1 MSEIKNSTNFENEK
15 GNIEMTN
22 YKEHA
27 LLKEKRIKDKFID
40 ITNKIDEINNKFDIN
55 SKLNVLEHGLFKKLV
70 NELSDLLFDVKV
82 IINTLRLSADIN
94 YIVDGDNELYVSI
107 CSFLLEAML
116 TANSYTL
123 MYNVYNHKLE
133 TEIGTRN
140 TK

>member
-22 YKEHA
+22 YKDHT
-27 LLKEKRIKDKFID
+27 LLKEKRIKDKFVD
-40 ITNKIDEINNKFDIN
+40 ITKKIDEINNKFDIN
-55 SKLNVLEHGLFKKLV
+55 SKLNVLEYGLFKKLL

-82 IINTLRLSADIN
+82 IINALRFSADIN
-94 YIVDGDNELYVSI
+94 YIVNRDNELYASI

-133 TEIGTRN
+133 TEIGT
-140 TK
+140 K